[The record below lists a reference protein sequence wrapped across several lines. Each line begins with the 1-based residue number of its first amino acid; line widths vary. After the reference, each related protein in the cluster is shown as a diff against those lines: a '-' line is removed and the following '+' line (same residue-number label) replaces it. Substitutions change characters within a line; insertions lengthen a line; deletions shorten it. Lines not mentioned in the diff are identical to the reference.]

1 MKLSKVVTP
10 CKGRSRN
17 TSSYFCPYKASL
29 FLLLITQGAALGYG
43 IHWAFS
49 PPLLNPKLVYKNC
62 CTSGSPESG
71 RPPHF
76 IKHYTVVIILSS
88 AYLAPIQYYAHLYA
102 ADHALVDLGEHYVKQ
117 TYRNRCYI
125 ATPSG
130 AQPLT
135 LPVVRDGVGRTPMGK
150 VRLSDHGD
158 WRHLHWNALA
168 SAYEGSPY
176 FEYYADD
183 FRPLYEHPFEYLAD
197 FNAALHNVVLSLLSL
212 TPSIEVSRDYV
223 AEVPAGAA
231 DLRNLV
237 SPKVPVEHD
246 AQFRVQPYYQVFK
259 ERTGFLPN
267 LSIVDLL
274 FNMGPESRM
283 VLKQS
288 LI

>member
-1 MKLSKVVTP
+1 MKISSSSTDTPPPKRSSSFLNTATEAELEKPGTLPEMNEYRLSVAATRHPGYIEWIVLP
-10 CKGRSRN
+10 IGRTFAGGKIMSGSG
-17 TSSYFCPYKASL
+17 TASSLSSL
-29 FLLLITQGAALGYG
+29 TI
-43 IHWAFS
+43 AFS
-49 PPLLNPKLVYKNC
+49 
-62 CTSGSPESG
+62 SM
-71 RPPHF
+71 
-76 IKHYTVVIILSS
+76 S
-88 AYLAPIQYYAHLYA
+88 APRGPTTLI
-102 ADHALVDLGEHYVKQ
+102 
-117 TYRNRCYI
+117 I

-135 LPVVRDGVGRTPMGK
+135 LPVVRDGVGHTPMGE

-212 TPSIEVSRDYV
+212 TPSVEVSRDYV

-237 SPKVPVEHD
+237 SPKVPIEHD

-283 VLKQS
+283 VHKQS

>member
-1 MKLSKVVTP
+1 MLPPNAISNGGDASRVGLIFCSLVPRYIKLLHKRKP
-10 CKGRSRN
+10 RGW
-17 TSSYFCPYKASL
+17 P
-29 FLLLITQGAALGYG
+29 
-43 IHWAFS
+43 
-49 PPLLNPKLVYKNC
+49 
-62 CTSGSPESG
+62 
-71 RPPHF
+71 PPHF

-135 LPVVRDGVGRTPMGK
+135 LPVVRDGVGHTPMGE

-212 TPSIEVSRDYV
+212 TPSVEVSRDYV

-237 SPKVPVEHD
+237 SPKVPIEHD